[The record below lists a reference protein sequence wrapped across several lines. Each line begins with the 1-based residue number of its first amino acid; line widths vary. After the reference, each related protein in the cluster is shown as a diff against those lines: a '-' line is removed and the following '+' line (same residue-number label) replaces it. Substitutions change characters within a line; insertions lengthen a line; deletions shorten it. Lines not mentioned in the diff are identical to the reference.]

1 MLEDVQER
9 LVYRT
14 HIYIQTDITGYKPAP
29 GDLAYPDKLVMMEQ
43 IAQSLKDEQKKL
55 PPSEASFS
63 DVRLE
68 EAEPPNSL
76 TKSGS
81 SESLNPRPQTT
92 ISPADLH
99 GM

>member
-1 MLEDVQER
+1 MFSDFF
-9 LVYRT
+9 
-14 HIYIQTDITGYKPAP
+14 IQ
-29 GDLAYPDKLVMMEQ
+29 Q

-76 TKSGS
+76 TKSGM
-81 SESLNPRPQTT
+81 LCC
-92 ISPADLH
+92 L
-99 GM
+99 